1 MAAKKYNIH
10 DLQSLRQ
17 QWQEIPI
24 EAIPEKNRSL
34 YQKRKEAVDMY
45 IDGYGLLDIERITGI
60 SQKHISTFIKKCL
73 ITSQN
78 EMYGYQALIP
88 NVKLGKS
95 HSIGRFLQ
103 LLEQYPSLSEFI
115 TGNYFGNKKYTL
127 EKNMNLTTLHEKFL
141 SECLRLG
148 IQQHEYPFNT
158 ANRGYVSLCKYVRKI
173 AFGDINKQ
181 AVRESENNRQKLR
194 STGIGKRYTTNT
206 FFPFDVVQIDGHVL
220 DLIYNIKIMNS
231 DNTIHKTTATRAW
244 LIAVIDV
251 ATRCILGY
259 SVSQE
264 FTYNQYD
271 VMEAIKHAIE
281 PHEKINLTI
290 KNLKYPPN
298 GGYYSIAYPELQYV
312 LFNTIMLDNAKSH
325 LSEHTVNKIVNELKS
340 TISFGSVA
348 TPETRGIIERF
359 FGSLETRGFHKLPS
373 TTGSNT
379 NDLKRKN
386 PESASIKYDITYDEI
401 TELLELLIA
410 EYNNTPHRGID
421 NLTPL
426 ECMRKKIFEV
436 GMIPTLADEKMLS
449 TIKKLNFRTD
459 TRKVCGKT
467 KNGKRAYINFM
478 GTEYRSNKLAL
489 TGNYIGQTVT
499 IMYNPKDISTIDVYT
514 SDGLFIDTLIA
525 RGEFGTK
532 SHSIKT
538 RKNANRFAREQG
550 WRQHDYNTPI
560 AAYEEHLNDKGKR
573 SRRAA
578 TQADIIRREQGKPT
592 YSELYSMQAKTTT
605 QNLDTTETDGNKFAY
620 EDIKDLT
627 PYELYDLMFGN
638 NRNKR
643 RGD

>member
-1 MAAKKYNIH
+1 
-10 DLQSLRQ
+10 
-17 QWQEIPI
+17 
-24 EAIPEKNRSL
+24 
-34 YQKRKEAVDMY
+34 
-45 IDGYGLLDIERITGI
+45 
-60 SQKHISTFIKKCL
+60 
-73 ITSQN
+73 
-78 EMYGYQALIP
+78 
-88 NVKLGKS
+88 
-95 HSIGRFLQ
+95 
-103 LLEQYPSLSEFI
+103 
-115 TGNYFGNKKYTL
+115 
-127 EKNMNLTTLHEKFL
+127 
-141 SECLRLG
+141 
-148 IQQHEYPFNT
+148 
-158 ANRGYVSLCKYVRKI
+158 
-173 AFGDINKQ
+173 
-181 AVRESENNRQKLR
+181 
-194 STGIGKRYTTNT
+194 
-206 FFPFDVVQIDGHVL
+206 
-220 DLIYNIKIMNS
+220 
-231 DNTIHKTTATRAW
+231 
-244 LIAVIDV
+244 
-251 ATRCILGY
+251 
-259 SVSQE
+259 
-264 FTYNQYD
+264 
-271 VMEAIKHAIE
+271 
-281 PHEKINLTI
+281 
-290 KNLKYPPN
+290 
-298 GGYYSIAYPELQYV
+298 
-312 LFNTIMLDNAKSH
+312 MLDNAKSH

>member
-1 MAAKKYNIH
+1 
-10 DLQSLRQ
+10 
-17 QWQEIPI
+17 
-24 EAIPEKNRSL
+24 
-34 YQKRKEAVDMY
+34 
-45 IDGYGLLDIERITGI
+45 
-60 SQKHISTFIKKCL
+60 
-73 ITSQN
+73 
-78 EMYGYQALIP
+78 
-88 NVKLGKS
+88 
-95 HSIGRFLQ
+95 
-103 LLEQYPSLSEFI
+103 
-115 TGNYFGNKKYTL
+115 
-127 EKNMNLTTLHEKFL
+127 
-141 SECLRLG
+141 
-148 IQQHEYPFNT
+148 
-158 ANRGYVSLCKYVRKI
+158 
-173 AFGDINKQ
+173 
-181 AVRESENNRQKLR
+181 
-194 STGIGKRYTTNT
+194 
-206 FFPFDVVQIDGHVL
+206 
-220 DLIYNIKIMNS
+220 
-231 DNTIHKTTATRAW
+231 
-244 LIAVIDV
+244 
-251 ATRCILGY
+251 
-259 SVSQE
+259 
-264 FTYNQYD
+264 
-271 VMEAIKHAIE
+271 
-281 PHEKINLTI
+281 
-290 KNLKYPPN
+290 
-298 GGYYSIAYPELQYV
+298 
-312 LFNTIMLDNAKSH
+312 
-325 LSEHTVNKIVNELKS
+325 
-340 TISFGSVA
+340 
-348 TPETRGIIERF
+348 
-359 FGSLETRGFHKLPS
+359 
-373 TTGSNT
+373 
-379 NDLKRKN
+379 
-386 PESASIKYDITYDEI
+386 
-401 TELLELLIA
+401 
-410 EYNNTPHRGID
+410 
-421 NLTPL
+421 
-426 ECMRKKIFEV
+426 MRKKIFEV